1 MILAFFIQLAWSI
14 SIIGLGSFVLGKLL
28 PKYSDRIPPEQC
40 LIGGCFAI
48 VLFIQIYHLFLKIDP
63 VFSAVLFVL
72 GLFCFCKD
80 GFLRKDHFLY
90 ISLAIV
96 SLRIAP
102 HIIGPMK
109 DYDSGLYHIQSIL
122 WHLEGPLVQGLA
134 NIQTRFGFNSN
145 FSLLA
150 GVLFP
155 FKDIPQGFPLLNGIL
170 GNIVLLPLFRCLYE
184 IGKKRKISVSS
195 MYLLIPSI
203 YVIKK
208 LYHFSNSAATDLP
221 VLILAIASFY
231 FLLQYME
238 QGELG
243 HLIVF
248 SLAIALGVTIK
259 LNLAPYGLFVLF
271 FTIKHYINCKTDQK
285 PLLWLYSCMILLG
298 AFWFY
303 RTYVMSGCWVFPL
316 AATCTASEEYWAVS
330 IGKVVST
337 YDWIKSWARI
347 PGLNPSNEIFDNF
360 GWFSLWFEKNV
371 YLKHTA
377 LVFFSVISF
386 AYLAARSIYRDV
398 SLRVFVAIHF
408 LAVSYWFLTAPDI
421 RFGTFYFMIISAH
434 AVSDLVGNVF
444 RAEMIQRFFV
454 VAGGVIVIIFGGL
467 SHLHVF
473 FKRDIFYLRKNF
485 SDVTTVDYFETNGV
499 AFKHPEK
506 ERDQCW
512 AAPVPCTT
520 RNEGS
525 FYVKKKNGVITLIS
539 KRLPTNENKEDL

>member
-1 MILAFFIQLAWSI
+1 MIPAFFIQLIWSI
-14 SIIGLGSFVLGKLL
+14 SIIGLGSFVLGKLF
-28 PKYSDRIPPEQC
+28 PKYFGKIPPEQC

-48 VLFIQIYHLFLKIDP
+48 VSLAQIYHLFFKINP
-63 VFSAVLFVL
+63 VFSGVLFVF
-72 GLFCFCKD
+72 GLACFFKN
-80 GFLRKDHFLY
+80 GFLRKDRFLY

-102 HIIGPMK
+102 HIIRPMK
-109 DYDSGLYHIQSIL
+109 IYDSGLYHIQSVL

-134 NIQTRFGFNSN
+134 NVHTRFGFNSN
-145 FSLLA
+145 FSLLT

-155 FKDIPQGFPLLNGIL
+155 FKDIPQGFSLLNGIL
-170 GNIVLLPLFRCLYE
+170 GNIVLLPLLRCLYE

-195 MYLLIPSI
+195 MYLLVPSI
-203 YVIKK
+203 YVIKN
-208 LYHFSNSAATDLP
+208 LYDFSSSPATDLP

-231 FLLQYME
+231 FLIQYME

-259 LNLAPYGLFVLF
+259 LSLAPYGLFVLF
-271 FTIKHYINCKTDQK
+271 FTTRHCVNHKEDQK

-298 AFWFY
+298 AFWLY
-303 RTYVMSGCWVFPL
+303 RTYVMSGCWIVPL

-330 IGKVVST
+330 VGEVVSS
-337 YDWIKSWARI
+337 YDWIRSWARI
-347 PGLNPSNEIFDNF
+347 PGLNPSHEMFDNF
-360 GWFSLWFEKNV
+360 GWFSLWFENNV
-371 YLKHTA
+371 YLNHTT
-377 LVFFSVISF
+377 LVFFSVTSF

-421 RFGTFYFMIISAH
+421 RFGSFYFMIISAH
-434 AVSDLVGNVF
+434 AASDLVGNVF

-454 VAGGVIVIIFGGL
+454 VSGGIIVIIFGGL
-467 SHLHVF
+467 SHLHMF
-473 FKRDIFYLRKNF
+473 FKRDIYLRKNF
-485 SDVTTVDYFETNGV
+485 PDVATVDYFETNGV
-499 AFKHPEK
+499 TFKYPEK

-512 AAPVPCTT
+512 AAPVPCTI

-525 FYVKKKNGVITLIS
+525 FHVEKKNGVIALIS
-539 KRLPTNENKEDL
+539 KRPPRNEEDLQK